1 LYISKLLEKEKVVVS
16 KIAYG
21 VPMGA
26 DIDYVD
32 SLTLEMA
39 IENRQ
44 KISE

>member
-1 LYISKLLEKEKVVVS
+1 MLEDTDIKIS
-16 KIAYG
+16 KIAHG

-39 IENRQ
+39 LENRRYMD
-44 KISE
+44 